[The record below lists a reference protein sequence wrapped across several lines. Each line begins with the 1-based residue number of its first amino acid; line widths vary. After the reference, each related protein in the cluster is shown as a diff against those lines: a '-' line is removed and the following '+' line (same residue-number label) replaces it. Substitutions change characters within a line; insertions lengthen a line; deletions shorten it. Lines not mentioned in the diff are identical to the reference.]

1 MERNLLDILRPG
13 RYINSEWNAVHKE
26 WTDGALKIALSFPD
40 VYEIGMSHLGMKI
53 LYGILNRV
61 EGVIC
66 ERVFAPWPDMEKR
79 LRDKKERLC
88 SLESSHALSEFDI
101 IGFSLQYEMNYPDI
115 LNALDLGGVA
125 LHCRERG
132 DSDPIVI
139 AGGPA
144 AFNPEPLADFI
155 DAFVIG
161 EAEEAILEIVNAM
174 KGEGLRVNRERESV
188 LKKLSKIQGV
198 YVPNHVI
205 ARPKAEAISK
215 IASLPGVARNDI
227 VVDKRI
233 IKDLDNSYF
242 PTDFPVP
249 YIQIVHDRIG
259 IEIMRGC
266 PHECKF
272 CQACRIFH
280 PLRIRSVKRIMEI
293 AEESVKNTGY
303 EEISLLSLSSGDYP
317 HIEELAGKLEER
329 FKPLGV
335 KISLPSLRVGTFE
348 ERSGMETLRRAGLTF
363 APETGSD
370 RLRNTLNKKIT
381 NAEII
386 EKSKLAL
393 NSGWRKVKLYFMVG
407 LPGETSKD
415 VDAIIG
421 LAGKIKN
428 VNLSINP
435 FIPKPHSD
443 FEREGMEKIEVLKEK
458 QRYLG
463 SRRNIKINFHS
474 PETSRIE
481 AILARGD
488 KRIGKVILRAWEK
501 GLRLQAWTENFNYNL
516 WDQAFLETGVDP
528 EPYLKKKEKE
538 ESLPWGFIK

>member
-1 MERNLLDILRPG
+1 MLDVLRPG
-13 RYINSEWNAVHKE
+13 RYINSEWNTVHKE
-26 WTDGALKIALSFPD
+26 WKDSSLKIALAFPD

-53 LYGILNRV
+53 LYGILNRA
-61 EGVIC
+61 EDIIC
-66 ERVFAPWPDMEKR
+66 ERVFAPWSDMEKR
-79 LRDKKERLC
+79 LRDKKEKLC
-88 SLESSHALSEFDI
+88 SLESSRPLSEFDI

-115 LNALDLGGVA
+115 LNVLDLGGVA
-125 LHCRERG
+125 LHRRERG

-161 EAEEAILEIVNAM
+161 EAEEAILEIAG
-174 KGEGLRVNRERESV
+174 KARRGKRPDI
-188 LKKLSKIQGV
+188 LKELAKMDGV
-198 YVPNHVI
+198 YVP
-205 ARPKAEAISK
+205 AL
-215 IASLPGVARNDI
+215 SLQPPGFSI
-227 VVDKRI
+227 KKRI
-233 IKDLDNSYF
+233 VRDLDNSYF

-272 CQACRIFH
+272 CQACKIFR

-317 HIEELAGKLEER
+317 HIEELAGKLEEK

-348 ERSGMETLRRAGLTF
+348 ERNGMDTLRRAGLTF
-363 APETGSD
+363 APEAGSE

-386 EKSKLAL
+386 EKSRRAL

-407 LPGETSKD
+407 LPGETRED
-415 VDAIIG
+415 IDAIVE

-428 VNLSINP
+428 VNLSISP

-443 FEREGMEKIEVLKEK
+443 FEREGMEEMGAMKEK
-458 QRYLG
+458 QRYLS
-463 SRRNIKINFHS
+463 SRRNIKINFHN
-474 PETSRIE
+474 PETARIE

-488 KRIGKVILRAWEK
+488 NRAGKVILRAWEK
-501 GLRLQAWTENFNYNL
+501 GLRLQAWTENFNYSL

-528 EPYLKKKEKE
+528 EVYLKKKEKE
-538 ESLPWGFIK
+538 EVLPWGFIE